1 MVCLENDLEN
11 IFFTIPLFLIH
22 IFPVFNQT
30 DDNHQGLVAQED
42 DINDNADDDDND
54 DDNAYDDDADD
65 DDDADADGDVVG
77 GLVICKSGIEPNLG
91 SIDCEN

>member
-1 MVCLENDLEN
+1 MENDLEN

-42 DINDNADDDDND
+42 DINDNADDDDD
-54 DDNAYDDDADD
+54 DDNDQDD
-65 DDDADADGDVVG
+65 DDDGDDQDWRLMGRRIPLAASLHEPLTNAG
-77 GLVICKSGIEPNLG
+77 GR
-91 SIDCEN
+91 

>member
-1 MVCLENDLEN
+1 MKPFYVFKMVKQYNVAENDYVN
-11 IFFTIPLFLIH
+11 
-22 IFPVFNQT
+22 VFGGSFIQKSDHDT
-30 DDNHQGLVAQED
+30 DDDGDE
-42 DINDNADDDDND
+42 DDDDDAD
-54 DDNAYDDDADD
+54 DVYDADDADDADD